1 MTLGP
6 GPSVARAASG
16 QGQGND
22 NRWREPWLQGLELP
36 AASRHSPPK
45 LGISAQALGFDDS
58 ALAVAAV
65 EKALSQR
72 Q

>member
-1 MTLGP
+1 MAAGGRSLGRKVLSSLLP
-6 GPSVARAASG
+6 
-16 QGQGND
+16 
-22 NRWREPWLQGLELP
+22 P
-36 AASRHSPPK
+36 AAARQ
-45 LGISAQALGFDDS
+45 LGAGAQALGFDDS